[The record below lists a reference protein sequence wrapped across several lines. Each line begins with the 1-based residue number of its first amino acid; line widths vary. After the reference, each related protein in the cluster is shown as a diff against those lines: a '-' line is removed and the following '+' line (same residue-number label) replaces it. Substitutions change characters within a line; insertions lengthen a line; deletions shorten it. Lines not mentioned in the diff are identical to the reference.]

1 MADGELNWKM
11 WSEMCLRELS
21 QLRLDINRHLTE
33 HREDVTRLNNRIDSL
48 SEKFQEMTKQMDN
61 DRRDADEKQNLAIQS
76 LQINAEHAGKAAGA
90 EAGAAK
96 AKEED
101 KSLQCDRIGYCSR
114 NYPDNS
120 VYYVSSSPHNTNL
133 YIMGRRNL

>member
-1 MADGELNWKM
+1 MADGELNWKI

-48 SEKFQEMTKQMDN
+48 SEKFQEMTKQIDG

-76 LQINAEHAGKAAGA
+76 LQIKAEHAGKAAGA

-96 AKEED
+96 AKEESA
-101 KSLQCDRIGYCSR
+101 KYSVIISAVVAGITQIIQFIMSL
-114 NYPDNS
+114 P
-120 VYYVSSSPHNTNL
+120 PPT
-133 YIMGRRNL
+133 

>member
-96 AKEED
+96 AKEESA
-101 KSLQCDRIGYCSR
+101 KYSVIISAVVAGITQIIQFIMSL
-114 NYPDNS
+114 P
-120 VYYVSSSPHNTNL
+120 PPT
-133 YIMGRRNL
+133 

>member
-96 AKEED
+96 AKEEST
-101 KSLQCDRIGYCSR
+101 KYSVIVSAIVAGIIQIIQFIMSL
-114 NYPDNS
+114 P
-120 VYYVSSSPHNTNL
+120 PPT
-133 YIMGRRNL
+133 